1 MLAPYYFF
9 KNFLWGGKIFWIW
22 FSFLD
27 QKPLKIKINYSN
39 KNLNKNT
46 NDSTFIKT
54 KLLLIEK
61 NINKEILFPL
71 GPEEI
76 LEENTAILPQSKLK

>member
-1 MLAPYYFF
+1 MALKTKLLLNVSALLFF
-9 KNFLWGGKIFWIW
+9 LKISFGAEK
-22 FSFLD
+22 FSESDSLFLD

-46 NDSTFIKT
+46 NDSTFIRT

-61 NINKEILFPL
+61 NINKED
-71 GPEEI
+71 
-76 LEENTAILPQSKLK
+76 T